1 MTSKQKIPS
10 LDGLRA
16 VSIALVVASHIVCA
30 RGFPHA
36 DRFAASSVP
45 YFVGNLGVR
54 IFFIISGFLITTLLL
69 QEESLTGAVSIRG
82 FLRRRVFRIAPVFFT
97 YIGVVAALC
106 AARILVVPW
115 QSFFA
120 AGTFTA
126 DFIRPHWYFGH
137 FWSLSVEEQFY
148 LVWPF
153 VVGKLPRIWR
163 WRVASVV
170 FAAGA
175 VAGSLLFSF
184 GLEQPAEALSSFTT
198 IAAGCLLA
206 LARRNPA
213 YQRWQSS
220 TLMPLALLACA
231 LLTTGAFFCPRPIRF
246 GVLAIS
252 VSALITLSVDYV
264 TRQRTWAGFLNWG
277 PIAYVGTLSYSLYIW
292 QELFMRVRDLEHGP
306 PFPINL
312 ALACATAVFSYYA
325 IEQPLIRLGRSGAGR
340 AHKSETSVPIDAE
353 PSMVQGHL
361 SPAIVSNFNGSTITR
376 SSILS
381 GRFDESGRP

>member
-1 MTSKQKIPS
+1 MTMKQKIPS

-16 VSIALVVASHIVCA
+16 VSIVLVIASHIVCA

-36 DRFAASSVP
+36 DRFAASSIP

-69 QEESLTGAVSIRG
+69 QEEASTGTVSIRA
-82 FLRRRVFRIAPVFFT
+82 FLRRRVFRIAPVFFM

-106 AARILVVPW
+106 AAGVLVVPW
-115 QSFFA
+115 QSFVT

-126 DFIRPHWYFGH
+126 DFIRPQWYFGH

-148 LVWPF
+148 LLWPF

-163 WRVASVV
+163 WRVATGV

-175 VAGSLLFSF
+175 VTGSLFFAF

-206 LARRNPA
+206 LARVSPT

-220 TLMPLALLACA
+220 TLKPLALSACA
-231 LLTTGAFFCPRPIRF
+231 LLGAAAFFCPRPVRF
-246 GVLAIS
+246 GILAIS
-252 VSALITLSVDYV
+252 VSALITLGVDYV
-264 TRQRTWAGFLNWG
+264 TRQRSWVSGFLNWS
-277 PIAYVGTLSYSLYIW
+277 PVASIGTLSYSLYIW

-312 ALACATAVFSYYA
+312 AFACAAAVFSYYV
-325 IEQPLIRLGRSGAGR
+325 IERPMIRLGRIGASR
-340 AHKSETSVPIDAE
+340 THKTETSVPIAAE
-353 PSMVQGHL
+353 PSMSH
-361 SPAIVSNFNGSTITR
+361 SPLLLQSSPISTET
-376 SSILS
+376 
-381 GRFDESGRP
+381 P